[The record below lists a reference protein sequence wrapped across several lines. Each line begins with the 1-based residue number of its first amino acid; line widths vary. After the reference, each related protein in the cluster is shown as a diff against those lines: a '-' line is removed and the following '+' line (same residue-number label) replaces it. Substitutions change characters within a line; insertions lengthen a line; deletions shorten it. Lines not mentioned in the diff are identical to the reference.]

1 MSPFFLFFCFG
12 PTSCVCCENQKNDG
26 REITHL

>member
-1 MSPFFLFFCFG
+1 MSPFFLFFG

-26 REITHL
+26 REITHQ